1 MITLPRRRTVAD
13 VMTRSVH
20 VARPDTQFK
29 LLVRLIEENR
39 VSAIPIV
46 DQLGMPIGIVSESD
60 LLLKERRA
68 EFESSQPL
76 MHRQRRREQRSKAEA
91 VVASELMTSP
101 PITVPTT
108 ATLADAARLMQ
119 ERNVRRLV
127 VVDAQG
133 RIAGILSRSDV
144 LQVFLR
150 TDEDLRAE
158 ISHSLIPALLP
169 DVPEGL
175 TVAVRWNIVTLSGEV
190 DRRSDAEILVRMAG
204 GLDGVVSVVDHLSYR
219 WDDHGDSRE
228 PVAAVERRRTS
239 I

>member
-13 VMTRSVH
+13 VMTRNVH
-20 VARPDTQFK
+20 IAGPETPFK

-46 DQLGMPIGIVSESD
+46 DQLGTPIGIVSESD

-68 EFESSQPL
+68 EFERMQDL
-76 MHRQRRREQRSKAEA
+76 MHIRRRSAQRAKAEA

-101 PITVPTT
+101 PITVPAT

-119 ERNVRRLV
+119 ECNVRRLV
-127 VVDAQG
+127 VVDARG
-133 RIAGILSRSDV
+133 RISGIVSRSDI

-150 TDEDLRAE
+150 TDEDLRRE
-158 ISHSLIPALLP
+158 ISDRLIPALLP

-175 TVAVRWNIVTLSGEV
+175 RVTVLLNVVTISGEV
-190 DRRSDAEILVRMAG
+190 DRRSDTRILVRMAG
-204 GLDGVVSVVDHLSYR
+204 DVDGVVSVVNRLTYR
-219 WDDHGDSRE
+219 WDDSAE
-228 PVAAVERRRTS
+228 PAEAVLAANRS
-239 I
+239 IASL